1 MGLFYTKKQ
10 VVKVGLNRKET
21 KDINLDLYKNLK
33 RTRLKLAKIFNFP
46 FVFLD
51 EEENEI
57 EKERESIITINDIL
71 DGKNL
76 HIKKEKKKRLILE
89 RKLYSKNDLDFY
101 LFPKIELTDGQKE
114 QSSNIMLIGETGVG
128 KSTWIHSLIN
138 YFLNIEID
146 ENIRYLLFDEEIK
159 QKEYEQKY
167 GKKSIGCS
175 KTDEPEI
182 YNIEPGILYNNPI
195 RLIDTSGFGDTRGC
209 KYDQKI
215 IKDMQNLFKTSK
227 LEKLNA
233 VCLFFKASETRSHER
248 FKNILEKV
256 FSILGKE
263 LKKNI
268 IIIFTFADSFDDL
281 PIINTLKDK
290 TSPFSRNLGNIDDFP
305 YFAFNNKAFFSKD
318 INSFGNS
325 YQNNIDNFKN
335 FFKYISNLR
344 PISLESTKKVVNMR
358 IKIEEEIFKLC
369 KNINTIRLK
378 INSTIIEKQ
387 NLSKNQNLLMNYDD
401 GNYVLFCKS
410 HDKICHKNCK
420 YPNESLNQCNK
431 FDNDKNRGRCK
442 ACNCNFSMHTFKMC
456 IEDKNA
462 NCLKKDI
469 ENKIKIGNEKIIRA
483 YSEIYYLFMNGIEIV
498 DKLVLKVNK
507 LNEMSL
513 LKDNEEIKYEFIKRT
528 IKENIIEKNKIT
540 DYFINILEDKQKIYK
555 DKLTLKN
562 TVYDYINSLLKN

>member
-1 MGLFYTKKQ
+1 MKKTRI
-10 VVKVGLNRKET
+10 K
-21 KDINLDLYKNLK
+21 LD
-33 RTRLKLAKIFNFP
+33 KIFNFP
-46 FVFLD
+46 YVFLD

-57 EKERESIITINDIL
+57 EKEREKLITINDIL

-76 HIKKEKKKRLILE
+76 HIKKEKKKRLILG

-101 LFPKIELTDGQKE
+101 LFPKIELTDEQKQ
-114 QSSNIMLIGETGVG
+114 QSSNIMLVGETGVG
-128 KSTWIHSLIN
+128 KSLWTHSLIN

-182 YNIEPGILYNNPI
+182 YDIEPGILYNNPI
-195 RLIDTSGFGDTRGC
+195 RLIDTSGFGDTRGY

-215 IKDMQNLFKTSK
+215 IKDIQNLFQTSK

-233 VCLFFKASETRSHER
+233 VCLFFKTSETRLHER
-248 FKNILEKV
+248 FKNVLEKI

-290 TSPFSRNLGNIDDFP
+290 TSPFSKNLGNIDDFP
-305 YFAFNNKAFFSKD
+305 YFAFNNMAFFSKD

-325 YQNNIDNFKN
+325 YQNNINNFKN
-335 FFKYISNLR
+335 FLKYISNLS
-344 PISLESTKKVVNMR
+344 PISLESTKKVINMR
-358 IKIEEEIFKLC
+358 IQIKEKIFKLC
-369 KNINTIRLK
+369 KNINTISLK

-387 NLSKNQNLLMNYDD
+387 NLTKNQNLLMNYDN
-401 GNYVLFCKS
+401 GNYVLYCKS

-420 YPNESLNQCNK
+420 WPNESPNQCNK
-431 FDNDKNRGRCK
+431 FDNGKNRRICIT
-442 ACNCNFSMHTFKMC
+442 CNCHFSMHTFKKC

-469 ENKIKIGNEKIIRA
+469 ENNIKIGNEKIIRA
-483 YSEIYYLFMNGIEIV
+483 YSEIYYLFMNGIKIV
-498 DKLVLKVNK
+498 YKLVLQNNK

-513 LKDNEEIKYEFIKRT
+513 LKDNEDIKYEFIKRT

-540 DYFINILEDKQKIYK
+540 DYFINILEDIQKIYK
-555 DKLTLKN
+555 NKLKLEN
-562 TVYDYINSLLKN
+562 NVYDYINSLLE

>member
-1 MGLFYTKKQ
+1 MGQFSNKMKI
-10 VVKVGLNRKET
+10 VKVGLNRNDSI
-21 KDINLDLYKNLK
+21 DINVDLSKNLK
-33 RTRLKLAKIFNFP
+33 KTRITLDKIFNFP
-46 FVFLD
+46 YVFLD

-57 EKERESIITINDIL
+57 EKEREKLITINDIL

-76 HIKKEKKKRLILE
+76 HIKKEKKKRLILG

-101 LFPKIELTDGQKE
+101 LFPKIELTDEQKQ
-114 QSSNIMLIGETGVG
+114 QSSNIMLVGETGVG
-128 KSTWIHSLIN
+128 KSLWTHSLIN

-182 YNIEPGILYNNPI
+182 YDIEPGILYNNPI
-195 RLIDTSGFGDTRGC
+195 RLIDTSGFGDTRGY

-215 IKDMQNLFKTSK
+215 IKDIQNLFQTSK

-233 VCLFFKASETRSHER
+233 VCLFFKTSETRLHER
-248 FKNILEKV
+248 FKNVLEKI

-290 TSPFSRNLGNIDDFP
+290 TSPFSKNLGNIDDFP
-305 YFAFNNKAFFSKD
+305 YFAFNNMAFFSKD

-325 YQNNIDNFKN
+325 YQNNINNFKN
-335 FFKYISNLR
+335 FLKYISNLS
-344 PISLESTKKVVNMR
+344 PISLESTKKVINMR
-358 IKIEEEIFKLC
+358 IQIKEKIFKLC
-369 KNINTIRLK
+369 KNINTISLK

-387 NLSKNQNLLMNYDD
+387 NLTKNQNLLMNYDN
-401 GNYVLFCKS
+401 GNYVLYCKS

-420 YPNESLNQCNK
+420 WPNESPNQCNK
-431 FDNDKNRGRCK
+431 FDNGKNRRICIT
-442 ACNCNFSMHTFKMC
+442 CNCHFSMHTFKKC

-469 ENKIKIGNEKIIRA
+469 ENNIKIGNEKIIRA
-483 YSEIYYLFMNGIEIV
+483 YSEIYYLFMNGIKIV
-498 DKLVLKVNK
+498 YKLVLQNNK

-513 LKDNEEIKYEFIKRT
+513 LKDNEDIKYEFIKRT

-540 DYFINILEDKQKIYK
+540 DYFINILEDIQKIYK
-555 DKLTLKN
+555 NKLKLEN
-562 TVYDYINSLLKN
+562 NVYDYINSLLE